1 MKALV
6 LAAGLGERV
15 RPLTETIPKPMLE
28 IGGRPL
34 IHYAFAMLRSADVK
48 QVAINV
54 HHLAGKI
61 QDGLG
66 DGQAFGLDIS
76 YSPEANLTGTGG
88 PLNVLRDYFAN
99 ETFVLANSD
108 TIIDLD
114 LAAMLAF
121 HRARGATATI
131 ALFKPLDDREHEHL
145 EVDRDGR
152 VRRMRL
158 LKSRNPLAYSD
169 YPAELRDVDASALD
183 WFMYP
188 GVMVLEPAIFDLIPK
203 STPWALFGGLL
214 GPMVANGLPVFGFVH
229 RGFFRTVD
237 DLKVYESIRREFEVS
252 PPKFEHLTF
261 PARP

>member
-15 RPLTETIPKPMLE
+15 RPLTDIIPKPMLE
-28 IGGRPL
+28 VGGRPL
-34 IHYAFAMLRSADVK
+34 IHYAFAMLRGAGIT

-54 HHLAGKI
+54 HHLAEKI
-61 QDGLG
+61 QDGLR
-66 DGQAFGLDIS
+66 DGQALGLDIT
-76 YSPEANLTGTGG
+76 YSPEATLTGTGG
-88 PLNVLRDYFAN
+88 PLNALRDYFVD

-114 LAAMLAF
+114 LAAMIAF
-121 HRARGATATI
+121 HRARGAAATI
-131 ALFKPLDDREHEHL
+131 ALFNPHDDREHEHL
-145 EVDRDGR
+145 EIDRDAR

-158 LKSRNPLAYSD
+158 LKSHNPLAYSD
-169 YPAELRDVDASALD
+169 YPAELRDIDAAALD

-214 GPMVANGLPVFGFVH
+214 GPMTANGLPVYGYVH

-237 DLKVYESIRREFEVS
+237 DLKVYESICREFEIS
-252 PPKFEHLTF
+252 LPKFSFLSF
-261 PARP
+261 

>member
-15 RPLTETIPKPMLE
+15 RPLTETVPKPMLE
-28 IGGRPL
+28 VGGRPL
-34 IHYAFAMLRSADVK
+34 IHYAFAMLRGAGIT
-48 QVAINV
+48 QIAINV
-54 HHLAGKI
+54 HHLADKI
-61 QDGLG
+61 QGGLRDGKAL
-66 DGQAFGLDIS
+66 GLDIT
-76 YSPEANLTGTGG
+76 YSPEATLTGTGG
-88 PLNVLRDYFAN
+88 PLNALRDYFAD

-121 HRARGATATI
+121 HRARDATATI
-131 ALFKPLDDREHEHL
+131 ALFKPLDNREHEHL
-145 EVDRDGR
+145 EIDRDGR
-152 VRRMRL
+152 MRRMRL

-169 YPAELRDVDASALD
+169 YPAEFRDLDAAALD

-214 GPMVANGLPVFGFVH
+214 GPMTANGLPVYGYVH

-237 DLKVYESIRREFEVS
+237 DLKVYESLRREFEVS
-252 PPKFEHLTF
+252 PPKFSFLSF
-261 PARP
+261 